1 MSDESSPTKTDFN
14 LGRKVFFLD
23 PPYNFVKQNI
33 SKLRMLEYEIYIVG
47 DYKNI
52 KNILLQN
59 PHSILYIYVDSILSK
74 RAWIN
79 FISSI
84 QHTEEI
90 KDVRI
95 GIFTKGLT
103 ESQQNDLFTNT
114 HIDCGIILL
123 QGLEDTISA
132 AFAEQLDR
140 NGAKGRRK
148 YVRADCDDIKAAQLF
163 ITSDGKMYSLP
174 LLNISSVG
182 CAVEVP
188 KNTPLYIEK
197 NTMLRGASLQLHRA
211 IRVDL
216 LCFAIK
222 EEEESNTAVFL
233 FVQASTGTKNIVREY
248 VSILLQ
254 KRVNDSIAKLQPD
267 EMNYN
272 LPLSKILGKKEEK
285 KEEKEEQTSTEEATE
300 EKTTTEDKPASE
312 QTTPA
317 SEQTTTEETSNTA
330 DSLQ

>member
-1 MSDESSPTKTDFN
+1 
-14 LGRKVFFLD
+14 
-23 PPYNFVKQNI
+23 
-33 SKLRMLEYEIYIVG
+33 
-47 DYKNI
+47 
-52 KNILLQN
+52 
-59 PHSILYIYVDSILSK
+59 
-74 RAWIN
+74 
-79 FISSI
+79 
-84 QHTEEI
+84 
-90 KDVRI
+90 
-95 GIFTKGLT
+95 
-103 ESQQNDLFTNT
+103 
-114 HIDCGIILL
+114 LL

-285 KEEKEEQTSTEEATE
+285 KEEQTSTEEATE